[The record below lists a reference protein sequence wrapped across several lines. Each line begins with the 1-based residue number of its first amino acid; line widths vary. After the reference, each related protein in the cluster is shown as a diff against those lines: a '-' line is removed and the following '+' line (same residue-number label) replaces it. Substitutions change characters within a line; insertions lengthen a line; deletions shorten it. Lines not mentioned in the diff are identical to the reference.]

1 MCIGQQDFMT
11 VSNRIVSFQPSSAS
25 EPQCSEIQI
34 IDDNILESTENFQ
47 VILDS
52 SDRAVEID
60 PSTADINILDND
72 RKIKF
77 LCGII
82 PCITD
87 LVQYYILFLV

>member
-11 VSNRIVSFQPSSAS
+11 VSNRAVSFQPSSAS
-25 EPQCSEIQI
+25 EPHCSEIQI

-47 VILDS
+47 VILNS

-72 RKIKF
+72 RKIIF
-77 LCGII
+77 MWHHHTL
-82 PCITD
+82 
-87 LVQYYILFLV
+87 LILFHV